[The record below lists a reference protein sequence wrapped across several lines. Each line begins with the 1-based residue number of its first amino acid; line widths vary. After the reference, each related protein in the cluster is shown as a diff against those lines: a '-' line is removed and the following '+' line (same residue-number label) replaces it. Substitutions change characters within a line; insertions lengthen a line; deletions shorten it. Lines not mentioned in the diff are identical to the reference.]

1 MRIFMLVPKN
11 AQRFYGLRIHP
22 FIQISIIVFHG
33 VKMNITFQN
42 KLALA
47 FCAIGLASGVVGC
60 SQTMTQV
67 TVTNAAQPEAVYSVK
82 NTQITIEF
90 DHNLHSRVVSNL
102 TTESSTL
109 GAFQASEYILLQSGE
124 TVADFAFVSA
134 NETKIETEL
143 GAGSQSVI
151 VGQSDVGL
159 QKTAS
164 VSRFDRYPSMLFFE
178 VKYSN
183 NTEQPIKIT
192 KWVNNHY
199 TINKGPAINSEQ
211 AAFWSY
217 QGASFADRRDWVI
230 PLEPGFYQQNYMGM
244 NASDYGSGTAI
255 SDVWTTAG
263 GIAVGH
269 SEVDPKL
276 VAIPVSFPENV
287 NAAQLHIELEKTVT
301 LEPGESTDTLETF
314 VNVHQGDYYAT
325 LKNYRNTMA
334 DKGLKIDDIPDS
346 AYESIWCAW
355 GYERDFSVDEVLATL
370 PKAKEMG
377 LKWAVLDDGWQTAEG
392 DWYLHPDKF
401 PNGDADMQAFVKEIN
416 DQGLKAKLW
425 WAPLAVDPGTDLL
438 HEHSDMLLLDEWGA
452 VHDVTW
458 WNSFYLCPAY
468 EGTLKYTKELVKK
481 MIGTWGYSGLK
492 IDGQH
497 LNGVPPCY
505 NPKHNHKSP
514 QESVEKLAEFWK
526 MVYETALEI
535 DKEAVVE
542 ICPCGTSYA
551 FHNLPYMNQAVSSD
565 PLSSW
570 QVRLKGKTLKG
581 LMGESAPYYGDH
593 VELSDNASDFASSM
607 GIGAVVGTKFTIPS
621 ENKAAEAFL
630 LNAEQE
636 KEWTKWISL
645 YNTKMLP
652 KGEYL
657 GELYDIG
664 FDLPEAHAIAKDD
677 RLYYGFYA
685 KNWDKT
691 LELRGLQA
699 AQYQVFDYINNIN
712 LGTVSGPVAQIPAK
726 FNDYLLLELIPVANT
741 Q

>member
-1 MRIFMLVPKN
+1 
-11 AQRFYGLRIHP
+11 
-22 FIQISIIVFHG
+22 
-33 VKMNITFQN
+33 MNITFR
-42 KLALA
+42 KKIAIAL
-47 FCAIGLASGVVGC
+47 CSLGLVSGIVGC
-60 SQTMTQV
+60 SQTISQSPQIP
-67 TVTNAAQPEAVYSVK
+67 AQADVIYTIQSSSVAV
-82 NTQITIEF
+82 EF
-90 DHNLHSRVVSNL
+90 DKNLHSRMVSKL
-102 TTESSTL
+102 DTKSQIL
-109 GAFQASEYILLQSGE
+109 GAFQASEYVILDNGE
-124 TVADFAFVSA
+124 VVSDFAFVSE
-134 NETKIETEL
+134 NETKIHTEL
-143 GAGSQSVI
+143 GSGSQFSL
-151 VGQSDVGL
+151 VGEADSGL
-159 QKTAS
+159 QKTVS
-164 VSRFDRYPSMLFFE
+164 VSRFERFPSMLFFK
-178 VKYSN
+178 VAYN
-183 NTEQPIKIT
+183 NTSDKPIKIA

-199 TINKGPAINSEQ
+199 ALDVKPHGISNKAD
-211 AAFWSY
+211 FWSY
-217 QGASFADRRDWVI
+217 QGASFEDRRDWVM
-230 PLEPGFYQQNYMGM
+230 PLTPGFDQHNYMGM

-255 SDVWTTAG
+255 SDVWRQDI

-276 VAIPVSFPENV
+276 VAIPVSYPQGST
-287 NAAQLHIELEKTVT
+287 AAQLHIELEKTVS
-301 LEPGESTDTLETF
+301 LEPGQSTQTIETF

-325 LKNYRNTMA
+325 LKNYRNAMA

-416 DQGLKAKLW
+416 DQGLIAKLW

-438 HEHSDMLLLDEWGA
+438 HDHSDMLLLDENGA

-468 EGTLKYTKELVKK
+468 EGTLEYTKELVKK
-481 MIGTWGYSGLK
+481 MMGTWGFSGLK

-514 QESVEKLAEFWK
+514 EESVEKLAEFWK
-526 MVYETALEI
+526 LVYDTALEI
-535 DKEAVVE
+535 DKEAVIE

-593 VELSDNASDFASSM
+593 VELSDNASDFASSL

-621 ENKAAEAFL
+621 KNKAAEAFL
-630 LNAEQE
+630 LDTEQE

-645 YNTKMLP
+645 YNEKMLP

-664 FDLPEAHAIAKDD
+664 FDLPETHAIAKDN
-677 RLYYGFYA
+677 RLYYAFYA
-685 KNWDKT
+685 KKWDAKV
-691 LELRGLQA
+691 ELRGLSSGK
-699 AQYQVFDYINNIN
+699 YQVYDYINNKN
-712 LGTVSGPVAQIPAK
+712 LGTVSGPTAKLNAK
-726 FNDYLLLELIPVANT
+726 FSDYLLLELIPIAN
-741 Q
+741 

>member
-1 MRIFMLVPKN
+1 MLC
-11 AQRFYGLRIHP
+11 GDL
-22 FIQISIIVFHG
+22 
-33 VKMNITFQN
+33 MNISFR
-42 KLALA
+42 KK
-47 FCAIGLASGVVGC
+47 IGLAGLSYCLCIILVAC
-60 SQTMTQV
+60 SQSLQTPLKSSIT
-67 TVTNAAQPEAVYSVK
+67 PIYIVK
-82 NTQITIEF
+82 NRHISLEF
-90 DHNLHSRVVSNL
+90 DQKLHSRVVSTL
-102 TTESSTL
+102 TNNTMTL
-109 GAFQASEYILLQSGE
+109 GDFAASEYVILQDGTRLTEFDLVSTKTKKIN
-124 TVADFAFVSA
+124 TV
-134 NETKIETEL
+134 K
-143 GAGSQSVI
+143 GKGSQVELLGMSAI
-151 VGQSDVGL
+151 GL
-159 QKTAS
+159 QKQITINS
-164 VSRFDRYPSMLFFE
+164 FDRFPSMLFFT
-178 VKYSN
+178 VTYN
-183 NTEQPIKIT
+183 NTTEMPIKIV
-192 KWVNNHY
+192 KWVNNQY
-199 TINKGPAINSEQ
+199 NIKAQSNSSSKQ
-211 AAFWSY
+211 ADFWSY
-217 QGASFADRRDWVI
+217 QGASFTDRRDWVM
-230 PLEPGFYQQNYMGM
+230 PLQAGFYQQNYMGM

-255 SDVWTTAG
+255 SDVWTHEV

-276 VAIPVSFPENV
+276 VSIPVNYPKGTSS
-287 NAAQLHIELEKTVT
+287 AQLHIELEKTVE
-301 LEPGESTDTLETF
+301 LAPGRSTKTLETF

-325 LKNYRNTMA
+325 LKNYRNVMA

-392 DWYLHPDKF
+392 DWYLHPEKF

-438 HEHSDMLLLDEWGA
+438 HEHSDMLLLDENGA

-468 EGTLKYTKELVKK
+468 EGTIEYTKELVKK
-481 MIGTWGYSGLK
+481 MMGTWGYSGLK

-505 NPKHNHKSP
+505 NPKHNHASP
-514 QESVEKLAEFWK
+514 EESVEKLAEFWK

-535 DKEAVVE
+535 DPEAVVE

-551 FHNLPYMNQAVSSD
+551 FHNLPYMNQVVSSD
-565 PLSSW
+565 PLTSW

-593 VELSDNASDFASSM
+593 VELSDNASDFASSQ
-607 GIGAVVGTKFTIPS
+607 GIGAIVGTKFTIPS

-630 LNAEQE
+630 LNPEQE
-636 KEWTKWISL
+636 LEWKKWISL
-645 YNTKMLP
+645 YNEKMLS

-664 FDLPEAHAIAKDD
+664 FDLPETHAISKDD
-677 RLYYGFYA
+677 RMYYGFYA
-685 KNWDKT
+685 KEWDAKVQ
-691 LELRGLQA
+691 LRGLTSGK
-699 AQYQVFDYINNIN
+699 YQVYDYINNQI
-712 LGTVSGPVAQIPAK
+712 LGTVSGPNAELDVK
-726 FNDYLLLELIPVANT
+726 FDTYLLLELTLVT
-741 Q
+741 E